1 MEWIT
6 MEKVGTYIHG
16 CKLRKKEDLLKGTY
30 HYAISNLHI
39 PDQTVKV
46 TLDAPLVVEGVVEVK
61 SLYSKNGIRTNRVN
75 VAENIEIEE
84 GDLLV
89 ANGLEAGGNISVDG
103 YICAR
108 VITAGGYITTDMGIR
123 AASVTSRS
131 VNGIGI
137 MADTVN
143 VPNIG
148 KNTVVAQ

>member
-16 CKLRKKEDLLKGTY
+16 CKLRKREDLLKGTY
-30 HYAISNLHI
+30 HYTISNLRI

-61 SLYSKNGIRTNRVN
+61 SLFSKNGIWTNRVN
-75 VAENIEIEE
+75 VAEDIKIEN

-108 VITAGGYITTDMGIR
+108 VITAGGYITADVGVR
-123 AASVTSRS
+123 ASSVTSRS
-131 VNGIGI
+131 VNGIGVS
-137 MADTVN
+137 A
-143 VPNIG
+143 
-148 KNTVVAQ
+148 NTAG